1 MRELRAVVERQAE
14 TLTSLQ
20 QELDN
25 TKFQMGQQLRE
36 LNLVKVRLH
45 GGRRAC
51 SLKNIANSS
60 RTGPKSLRSPRV
72 IASGGGSGKPVI

>member
-25 TKFQMGQQLRE
+25 TKFLMGQQLRE
-36 LNLVKVRLH
+36 LNLVKVWLPTR
-45 GGRRAC
+45 
-51 SLKNIANSS
+51 
-60 RTGPKSLRSPRV
+60 
-72 IASGGGSGKPVI
+72 